1 MCRLDGAALIAEAT
15 EAPFVSDRD
24 GLRKRF
30 SIWLWKHLTLRLFDG
45 AVVISSALYSMVG
58 PHLRDGVLLSQIPV
72 LVDTNRFAPANQAAC
87 PPNVTYIGTLDRLGE
102 CERAI
107 RIWALASQRLEG
119 WHLTIVGRSES
130 ERQLALLRALAESL
144 GVANSVRFVGLVP
157 RADLPATLQRAG
169 ILILPRAA
177 DASSAAGLPNKL
189 GEYLAS
195 GRPVVTTKVGDV
207 PRYLKYGESAIL
219 VDPDDEAS
227 FAEHLVYLATHPA
240 EAKAIG
246 INGRLA
252 AKEHFD
258 TTVNSQKL
266 LAAFEAA
273 WKTRGSPAP

>member
-1 MCRLDGAALIAEAT
+1 
-15 EAPFVSDRD
+15 
-24 GLRKRF
+24 
-30 SIWLWKHLTLRLFDG
+30 
-45 AVVISSALYSMVG
+45 
-58 PHLRDGVLLSQIPV
+58 
-72 LVDTNRFAPANQAAC
+72 
-87 PPNVTYIGTLDRLGE
+87 
-102 CERAI
+102 
-107 RIWALASQRLEG
+107 
-119 WHLTIVGRSES
+119 
-130 ERQLALLRALAESL
+130 
-144 GVANSVRFVGLVP
+144 VRFVGLVP